1 MAKEVILVPKEKY
14 LKLLESHKDKFQD
27 HRNADGDSVKK
38 RKISALNDI
47 DTEIENTQEI
57 HPITAKQN
65 EDIYIWM
72 LTVYGKNKVIN

>member
-27 HRNADGDSVKK
+27 HRNAEISNTDGKSVKK

-47 DTEIENTQEI
+47 DR
-57 HPITAKQN
+57 
-65 EDIYIWM
+65 D
-72 LTVYGKNKVIN
+72 